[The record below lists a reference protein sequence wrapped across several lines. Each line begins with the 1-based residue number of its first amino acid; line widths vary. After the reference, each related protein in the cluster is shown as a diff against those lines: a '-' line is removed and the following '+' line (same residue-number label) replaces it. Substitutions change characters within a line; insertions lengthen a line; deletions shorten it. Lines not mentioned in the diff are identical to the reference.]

1 MAPKTSSTM
10 RKESPSNI
18 TKYCACQEKWRW
30 WLMLVRHETSI
41 TVRGATGSPS
51 NITKYCACHENSEF
65 KIWAENLYCF
75 RQCKNMKSRTRP
87 VRRPW
92 RRILYGK
99 IQNFALWL
107 SPKISRNAATATKSD
122 TPTSP
127 NIAPATKK
135 WLLWLFSTTLYST
148 LFYSNVGNPLN
159 TWKVGNK
166 VFQLIMMKI
175 CMCNWF
181 LIGKC
186 IGDYGLD
193 FHANQPRK
201 WMRMIKSLVIQHVKL
216 IEIFNQLL
224 EWKLIKIWSFKRDI
238 NIVKKQLDHF
248 IYFPFINRYL
258 TLLYSIL
265 LYSTLLCS
273 VLLHSTLLC
282 FSLLFATL
290 LHSSPTFL
298 YSTLLYSILL
308 FYSTLL
314 YSNYSSILYSTLRNS
329 EVSHLNF
336 LWLCDYVRTHGPLL
350 LQSFRGFS
358 APFWQIWLWKIS
370 RGLSV
375 CGQWCDIKLVNAGR
389 LTVFSA

>member
-1 MAPKTSSTM
+1 
-10 RKESPSNI
+10 
-18 TKYCACQEKWRW
+18 
-30 WLMLVRHETSI
+30 MLVRHETSI
-41 TVRGATGSPS
+41 TMRGATGSPS
-51 NITKYCACHENSEF
+51 NITKYCACHESLSSRFEQ
-65 KIWAENLYCF
+65 KISIVSANVKTIRAWS
-75 RQCKNMKSRTRP
+75 KHDPTMKSRTRP

-135 WLLWLFSTTLYST
+135 WLLWLSSTALFSTILYST

-175 CMCNWF
+175 FMCNWF

-238 NIVKKQLDHF
+238 NIVKNSWTTLF
-248 IYFPFINRYL
+248 TFPLLIVILHYSTLFYYTL
-258 TLLYSIL
+258 LFSALFCSTLLFSAFLYYSLLYSTLPHFSLLYSAL
-265 LYSTLLCS
+265 LYSTLL
-273 VLLHSTLLC
+273 LYPTLL
-282 FSLLFATL
+282 F
-290 LHSSPTFL
+290 
-298 YSTLLYSILL
+298 
-308 FYSTLL
+308 
-314 YSNYSSILYSTLRNS
+314 SNYSSILYSTLRNS

-336 LWLCDYVRTHGPLL
+336 RWLCDYVRTHGPLL